1 MSINKKIDEAIYCLL
16 EENNK
21 GNFNTYEM
29 QDRLCM
35 LNQLVDAK
43 AKLKRKPLDPVTV
56 SAIVNIIGIVLVLKH
71 EQLGVISSKAFSMIR
86 KI

>member
-1 MSINKKIDEAIYCLL
+1 MSINKKIDEAIDCLL

-21 GNFNTYEM
+21 GDFDNYEM
-29 QDRLCM
+29 QERLSM

-43 AKLKRKPLDPVTV
+43 VKLKRKPLDPVTV